1 MLPPRSPSKS
11 QQASR
16 HQTAAAPYPS
26 REESKSKRSQVST
39 SPAPRRKGK
48 AVHVTPSSTSPGS
61 WVSSRSTL
69 SPTSSS
75 SSRLSVDLSLY
86 DPTLA
91 PIEALPSEAGG
102 RDDGAH
108 FWVYGY
114 PVASLSGLATLN
126 RDVFKR
132 KEPGFADTEEE
143 TKLDLWSGTCDL
155 ITNLRVYTAY
165 PDVHLA
171 LVEGR
176 PALIGVEGEG
186 AGGSEA
192 TLVMW
197 AISLVCAKSRGKY
210 EGRPTVGHLRKLE
223 PILGKPRW
231 FEALK
236 DRKTFCFEV

>member
-1 MLPPRSPSKS
+1 MLLI
-11 QQASR
+11 
-16 HQTAAAPYPS
+16 
-26 REESKSKRSQVST
+26 QV
-39 SPAPRRKGK
+39 PAGKKGK

-61 WVSSRSTL
+61 WASSRSTL

-75 SSRLSVDLSLY
+75 GSRLSVDLSLY
-86 DPTLA
+86 DPTPAFL
-91 PIEALPSEAGG
+91 EALPSEAGDLNEG
-102 RDDGAH
+102 RH

-114 PVASLSGLATLN
+114 PVSSLSGLATLN
-126 RDVFKR
+126 WDVFKR
-132 KEPGFADTEEE
+132 KEPVSADTEEE

-155 ITNLRVYTAY
+155 IANLRMYTAY

-176 PALIGVEGEG
+176 SALIGVDGEGE
-186 AGGSEA
+186 GGSEA

-197 AISLVCAKSRGKY
+197 AISLACAKGRGKY
-210 EGRPTVGHLRKLE
+210 EGRPTIGHLRKLE
-223 PILGKPRW
+223 PILGRPCW